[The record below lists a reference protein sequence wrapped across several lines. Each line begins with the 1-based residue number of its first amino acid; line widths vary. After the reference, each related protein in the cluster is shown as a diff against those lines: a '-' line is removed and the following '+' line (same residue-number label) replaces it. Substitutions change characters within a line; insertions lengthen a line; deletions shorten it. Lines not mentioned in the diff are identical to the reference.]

1 MFSSSGLSASIVDER
16 VAHGL
21 DVLRRQA
28 VGLAVCAVSLVVEHG
43 ARAECR
49 GEPQVEHRVVG
60 LAVVGAPQHRAGQ
73 PLAQHLAVA
82 EPEDGHHLAG
92 VDGLRRA
99 DRDADAAQR
108 LDELHQVPGNS
119 VWRKRLRRA
128 GASDGHQS
136 NSLVQAKLARRALPG
151 RTGA

>member
-1 MFSSSGLSASIVDER
+1 MFPSSGLSDSICDER

-21 DVLRRQA
+21 DVLRRQPVGIA
-28 VGLAVCAVSLVVEHG
+28 VGVAVVVVEHG
-43 ARAECR
+43 AVTQRG

-60 LAVVGAPQHRAGQ
+60 VAVVGATQHGAGQ

-82 EPEDGHHLAG
+82 EPEDGHHPAR
-92 VDGLRRA
+92 VDGLRRP
-99 DRDADAAQR
+99 DGDAHPAQR
-108 LDELHQVPGNS
+108 LDELHQMPGNS

-136 NSLVQAKLARRALPG
+136 NSSVQA
-151 RTGA
+151 